1 MVLPPHDHQTCHEV
15 ARNSCQGINLF
26 TIAFSTLRTNRLPPP
41 RSSLQILLLL
51 KLSKIPKEKPFV
63 KPWVYNISISVS

>member
-15 ARNSCQGINLF
+15 ARNSCQGINL
-26 TIAFSTLRTNRLPPP
+26 TITFSTVRTNQLRPG
-41 RSSLQILLLL
+41 SSLQILLLL